1 MNRLV
6 RRACLLLFL
15 VVPAAGLL
23 AAQAPSDREFARQ
36 AEALLNAAVPDADGP
51 GMAVLVARG
60 DEVLFRGARGM
71 ASIELGVPLSPD
83 HVFRIGSVTKQFA
96 AAGLLKLV
104 DDGKVALADP
114 LSKFLPDYP
123 GGEAI
128 TIAQLLN
135 HTSGIQSYTN
145 LPGYMDQEIR
155 KDLDTSALVAVFKD
169 KPVEFAPGEGW
180 NYNNSGYVLVGAVI
194 EKASGMPWQRW
205 LEQVQFRPAGLEH
218 TRSGA
223 TRGVIPGHASGYSAG
238 ADGSISVA
246 APLSMTQPHAAGAL
260 VSTVDDLLR
269 WNRALH
275 GGQLISPAS
284 YQRMISPEGKAGE
297 APNNY
302 GFGIQADSI
311 RGRDALQHGGGINGF
326 LSMLIYLPDS
336 EVTVVTLRNADGAG
350 PTRSLPRQL
359 AALAVG
365 DPYPKGEPVTVPASE
380 LEALQGV
387 YRLDADNHR
396 TLRMKDGALTSQRS
410 GGMAFELIP
419 VGNDTFEFE
428 DSLSRFVIERD
439 ADGAPEAMRFFPEG
453 EGEGELWPRTDESI
467 DAKPA
472 IELPRAALERL
483 VGDYVSPQ
491 LGFKVF
497 FDDAGVLRVQVPGQP
512 AFELKAESASR
523 LFITE
528 VDARFEFE
536 PADGAVE
543 TATLVQGSTR
553 ITAERQAD

>member
-1 MNRLV
+1 MNRLA
-6 RRACLLLFL
+6 RRACLLLLPLAF
-15 VVPAAGLL
+15 GL
-23 AAQAPSDREFARQ
+23 AAAEPATDRDLAEQAQ
-36 AEALLNAAVPDADGP
+36 ALLDAAVPDADGP
-51 GMAVLVARG
+51 GIAVLVARG

-96 AAGLLKLV
+96 AAGLLRLV
-104 DDGKVALADP
+104 DDGKVALDDP

-135 HTSGIQSYTN
+135 HTSGIQSYTDI
-145 LPGYMDQEIR
+145 PGYMDQEIR
-155 KDLDTSALVAVFKD
+155 KDLDTSALIAVFKD
-169 KPVEFAPGEGW
+169 APVAFAPGTAW
-180 NYNNSGYVLVGAVI
+180 SYNNSGYVLVGAVI

-205 LEQVQFRPAGLEH
+205 LEQVQFKPAGLEH

-223 TRGVIPGHASGYSAG
+223 TRSVIPGHASGYSAG
-238 ADGSISVA
+238 VDGSVSVA
-246 APLSMTQPHAAGAL
+246 GPLSMTQPHAAGAL
-260 VSTVDDLLR
+260 VSTVDDLHR

-275 GGQLISPAS
+275 GGRVISADS
-284 YQRMISPEGKAGE
+284 YRRMITPEGKAGE
-297 APNNY
+297 APNRY
-302 GFGIQADSI
+302 GFGIQAGSV
-311 RGRDALQHGGGINGF
+311 RGRSALEHGGGINGF
-326 LSMLIYLPDS
+326 LSSLIYLPES
-336 EVTVVTLRNADGAG
+336 EVTVVTLRNADGG
-350 PTRSLPRQL
+350 GGGGSLSRQL

-365 DPYPKGEPVTVPASE
+365 DPYPKGERVAVPAAE
-380 LEALQGV
+380 LAALEGV
-387 YRLDADNHR
+387 YRLDADNQR

-428 DSLSRFVIERD
+428 NSLSRFVIERD
-439 ADGAPEAMRFFPEG
+439 ADGRPKAMRFFAEG

-467 DAKPA
+467 EGKPA
-472 IELPRAALERL
+472 IELPRAAKERL
-483 VGDYVSPQ
+483 VGDYASPQ

-528 VDARFEFE
+528 VDASFEFE
-536 PADGAVE
+536 PAQGPVK
-543 TATLVQGSTR
+543 TATLLQGSTR
-553 ITAERQAD
+553 ITAERKAD